1 MARRESDYSRPTV
14 RRRGM
19 RTGYTT
25 GACAAAAAKAATL
38 ALLTGEPVREVT
50 IRLPIGK
57 DATFQIERCDL
68 KSDDVIFRSILSGAE
83 ITTSTA
89 LCSVIKDGGDDPD
102 VTSGAEICARVW
114 VADDTAIAAAYAGAA
129 NIASEAANSYAYAAN
144 LAAAIAGD
152 AVALDAFEVED
163 ASQRAYQYVEEA
175 TEAAKEEDVEAAAEA
190 AGNAEGSA
198 DYAEEVFTDGDI
210 GYAISLI
217 EQDELG
223 ELVGDEVTFNDVF
236 AADARE
242 NYPDADI
249 EKIKTAFDE
258 GWCLEHLCHRVRGE
272 LSAASD
278 SVDIILRGGDGVGT
292 VTKPG
297 TGIPVGDASITR
309 VPRRMITQ
317 SVLDAAVSL
326 ESAASFVA
334 EISVPGGQE
343 IAKKTDNPRL
353 GIVDGIS
360 ILGTTGV
367 VQPFSTAAWRA
378 SVNVSIDVAAANDLK
393 QMVITTGT
401 QSENFAKRWLAL
413 EDMSYVNVGIFTGAA
428 LKRCVQRGI
437 PRATLVGMIGKF
449 SKVAQGYF
457 VTHVAGNKV
466 DPVFLASLAAECGA
480 PEDVQA
486 EMRDAASGRH
496 FQEIA
501 LERGVMPVFDLVCE
515 RVCDAAREYL
525 GDSAGGLVVDAI
537 CFDFEGAILGKA
549 TTSDA
554 PIPLVQAVASHD

>member
-57 DATFQIERCDL
+57 DATFRIERC
-68 KSDDVIFRSILSGAE
+68 E
-83 ITTSTA
+83 IDGSA
-89 LCSVIKDGGDDPD
+89 LAPSAICSVIKDGGDDPD

-114 VADDTAIAAAYAGAA
+114 RDC
-129 NIASEAANSYAYAAN
+129 
-144 LAAAIAGD
+144 GD
-152 AVALDAFEVED
+152 
-163 ASQRAYQYVEEA
+163 
-175 TEAAKEEDVEAAAEA
+175 
-190 AGNAEGSA
+190 GG
-198 DYAEEVFTDGDI
+198 
-210 GYAISLI
+210 
-217 EQDELG
+217 
-223 ELVGDEVTFNDVF
+223 VT
-236 AADARE
+236 
-242 NYPDADI
+242 
-249 EKIKTAFDE
+249 
-258 GWCLEHLCHRVRGE
+258 
-272 LSAASD
+272 
-278 SVDIILRGGDGVGT
+278 LRGGEGVGT

-297 TGIPVGDASITR
+297 TGIDIGDASITR

-317 SVLDAAVSL
+317 SVSDAAKSVGSSDWFIV
-326 ESAASFVA
+326 EV
-334 EISVPGGQE
+334 SVPGGRE

-401 QSENFAKRWLAL
+401 QSENFAKRWLEL
-413 EDMSYVNVGIFTGAA
+413 EDMAYVNVGIFTGAA
-428 LKRCVQRGI
+428 LKRCAQRGM

-449 SKVAQGYF
+449 SKIAQGYF

-480 PEDVQA
+480 SEDVQA
-486 EMRDAASGRH
+486 EMRECGEWAALPRDCH
-496 FQEIA
+496 RA
-501 LERGVMPVFDLVCE
+501 
-515 RVCDAAREYL
+515 
-525 GDSAGGLVVDAI
+525 
-537 CFDFEGAILGKA
+537 
-549 TTSDA
+549 
-554 PIPLVQAVASHD
+554 